1 MAQAFSFGFNS
12 DDIDDDNDN
21 EYVMDVE
28 RPPNTSEPAE
38 HVELK
43 PVPPRRHTLLELLSS
58 LPSKISYSTIH
69 IPADHGRSIR
79 LPRRDL
85 FDIRAQIMAEDTG
98 DDPTL
103 TAGLAP
109 NDIHPLVYEGGFK
122 TWECSLDLSRH
133 LLSEYADSTP
143 ASKHGVHVIEV
154 RRPAAGSTRPCRGP
168 RSPQLNPAYK
178 SHPPDRFPSSSAP
191 APPSQPSPSSPSS
204 SPTPGPPVHLTL
216 TDYNPHVLRLS
227 SLPNLLLAWASHTHL
242 LPAAEGDL
250 DTPPALRDAFLRDL
264 HARSIVVDAVSGAW
278 GGDFVRLVGDCDGAG
293 PGVLVLASETV
304 YAPRSMEAFAET
316 VLGLLER
323 TAERG
328 VQIASEGEG
337 EEAGAE
343 ARALVAAKRV

>member
-21 EYVMDVE
+21 EHVMDVE

-143 ASKHGVHVIEV
+143 ASKHGVHVIELG
-154 RRPAAGSTRPCRGP
+154 AGTALPTLTLLS
-168 RSPQLNPAYK
+168 LLL
-178 SHPPDRFPSSSAP
+178 SHPPA
-191 APPSQPSPSSPSS
+191 
-204 SPTPGPPVHLTL
+204 PPVHLTL

-264 HARSIVVDAVSGAW
+264 HARGIVVDAVSGAW
-278 GGDFVRLVGDCDGAG
+278 GGDFVRLRDGLCAAQYGGVRGDGAG
-293 PGVLVLASETV
+293 A
-304 YAPRSMEAFAET
+304 
-316 VLGLLER
+316 
-323 TAERG
+323 
-328 VQIASEGEG
+328 
-337 EEAGAE
+337 AGAPGG
-343 ARALVAAKRV
+343 ALGADRFGG